1 MQEVQSIPEA
11 VLEVIHP
18 DGTRHS
24 VRVAQSPFLIGRTVD
39 AGNHLPLGDMRI
51 SRQCA
56 ALVYAEGEF
65 RLEDRGQRNGV
76 FVNGEKIDIRPLREA
91 DTISFG
97 VPDSFQLVFHAGSSD
112 DSLPQFLSRME
123 EAAALEPAA
132 RDLRH
137 LSLLLE
143 ASNLLQSH
151 LPLEVVLGVM
161 LDRAITLTDADR
173 GVLLETD
180 AKGNLRPMLARQRGA
195 RSLAPTSFVP
205 SQTAIARAIEKRR
218 SVMEEDVASGA
229 AQLRDAQ
236 SIVGQ
241 KLRSVMAIPL
251 LSISQMRSADV
262 TFMSA
267 PGQLLGVFY
276 LDSRRPAAF
285 TQLERQILTT
295 LAMEAASVLDN
306 ARLAKKERERMRL
319 EQELE
324 TARQIQ
330 RALLPKSFQHFPHL
344 QVTGVNHSCLAVGGD
359 YFDLMQV
366 GPDRA
371 AFVIADVCG
380 KGLGAALVTAMLQGT
395 FSAMTLGQ
403 ELARV
408 CAHVNRYICEHSE
421 MQRYATLFFG
431 TVDASGRLEVIN
443 AGHLPPLLV
452 RGGKVESSFPAKS
465 LPVGLFEQTQ
475 YETETAQLEPGDTL
489 VLFTDGVNEAA
500 DPAGQMFDMDR
511 LREVVAAH
519 AARPVEAMQAGILAA
534 VERFTRGAPQADDIT
549 LLILRYQLARSSN

>member
-1 MQEVQSIPEA
+1 MSEAQSIPEA

-24 VRVAQSPFLIGRTVD
+24 VRVAQSPFLIGRTMD
-39 AGNHLPLGDMRI
+39 AGNHLPLSDMRI

-65 RLEDRGQRNGV
+65 RLQDRGQRNGI

-97 VPDSFQLVFHAGSSD
+97 VPDSFQLIFHTGPRD
-112 DSLPQFLSRME
+112 DSLPQFLARME
-123 EAAALEPAA
+123 EASALDPAA

-173 GVLLETD
+173 GMLLEAD
-180 AKGNLRPMLARQRGA
+180 AEGRLRPMLARQRGA
-195 RSLAPTSFVP
+195 RNLAPTSLVP
-205 SQTAIARAIEKRR
+205 SQTVIARAIEKRR
-218 SVMEEDVASGA
+218 SVMEEDLASGA
-229 AQLRDAQ
+229 AELRDAQ

-241 KLRSVMAIPL
+241 MLRSVMAIPL
-251 LSISQMRSADV
+251 LSMSQMRSADV
-262 TFMSA
+262 TFLSV
-267 PGQLLGVFY
+267 PGQLLGVLY

-285 TQLERQILTT
+285 TQLERQILAT

-306 ARLAKKERERMRL
+306 ARLAKKERERVRL

-330 RALLPKSFQHFPHL
+330 QALLPKSFQHFPHL

-366 GPDRA
+366 GPERA

-395 FSAMTLGQ
+395 LSALTLGK
-403 ELARV
+403 ELACV

-431 TVDASGRLEVIN
+431 TVDRSGRLEFIN

-465 LPVGLFEQTQ
+465 LPVGLFEQTE
-475 YETETAQLEPGDTL
+475 YEAETAQLEPGDTL
-489 VLFTDGVNEAA
+489 VLFTDGVNEASDA
-500 DPAGQMFDMDR
+500 AGQFFDMDR
-511 LREVVAAH
+511 LREVVATH
-519 AARPVEAMQAGILAA
+519 ATQPVETMQAGILAA
-534 VERFTRGAPQADDIT
+534 VEKFTRGAPQADDIT
-549 LLILRYQLARSSN
+549 LFILRYQLSGSSN